1 MNLQNVVNF
10 NIFSV
15 FIFILIVSAN
25 FLAELFPCRL
35 QHLLRNNMFMK
46 HLFGIFTMIFF
57 VVLSTN
63 NKNKNLF
70 NLSLNSFLLYILFI
84 LITKCHVYAFYLILI
99 FLGIT
104 YIVNIL
110 KQNKIENIEK
120 EQNNKNKEL
129 MNKEIKNYDN
139 IISILYFFIIIITTI
154 GVILYMGEKK
164 IEYKKKF
171 NYITFFIGKPACK
184 NSSPSIN
191 IFEGFKYA
199 FK

>member
-1 MNLQNVVNF
+1 MNLQNIVNL

-25 FLAELFPCRL
+25 FLAEIFPCRL
-35 QHLLRNNMFMK
+35 QHFLRNNMFMK
-46 HLFGIFTMIFF
+46 HIFGIFTMMFF

-63 NKNKNLF
+63 NKNKNIFKLVF
-70 NLSLNSFLLYILFI
+70 NSFLLYILFV
-84 LITKCHVYAFYLILI
+84 LISKCDVYAFYLILI

-104 YIVNIL
+104 YIINIL
-110 KQNKIENIEK
+110 KQDKIENVEK
-120 EQNNKNKEL
+120 EENNKNKEL
-129 MNKEIKNYDN
+129 INKEIQNFDN
-139 IISILYFFIIIITTI
+139 ITTILYFFIIIITTI

-171 NYITFFIGKPACK
+171 SYITFFLGKPACK
-184 NSSPSIN
+184 NSSPTIN
-191 IFEGFKYA
+191 IFEGLKYA